1 MVEPAG
7 HKACAPED
15 AYGQPLNRLNLCSGY
30 LNYRPWHYGSYT
42 IRYLLVTKW
51 SGLPRRLMESPN
63 EALGA

>member
-15 AYGQPLNRLNLCSGY
+15 AYGQPLNRPNLCSGY

-42 IRYLLVTKW
+42 IRAFTSTKW
-51 SGLPRRLMESPN
+51 SVLPRRLMESPS
-63 EALGA
+63 EVWGA